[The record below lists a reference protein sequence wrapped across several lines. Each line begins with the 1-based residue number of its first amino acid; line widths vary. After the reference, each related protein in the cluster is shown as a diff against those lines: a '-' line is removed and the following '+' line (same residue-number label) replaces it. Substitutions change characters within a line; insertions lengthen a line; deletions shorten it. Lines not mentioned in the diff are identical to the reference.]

1 MEKNL
6 KTAVQ
11 PAADTNTLGYEKIGK
26 LLKIYA
32 IPSIVSMLVNAL
44 YNIVDQIFIGQGI
57 GYLGTGAT
65 NIIFPLTIAFASFA
79 LMLGDGASAYL
90 SLKLG
95 GGQKEEAARGVGN
108 GILLSI
114 IISISFATI
123 VQIGRAHV

>member
-1 MEKNL
+1 MENSI
-6 KTAVQ
+6 KTAAQ
-11 PAADTNTLGYEKIGK
+11 KPADTNILGYEKIGK
-26 LLKIYA
+26 LLRIYA

-65 NIIFPLTIAFASFA
+65 NIIFPLTIAFASFS

-95 GGQKEEAARGVGN
+95 RGQKEEAARGAGN
-108 GILLSI
+108 GILQSWECLSWDI
-114 IISISFATI
+114 YSVYS
-123 VQIGRAHV
+123 V